1 MEEKWVPA
9 FDYEDAYAV
18 SNLGRVMRTKR
29 GPHTRPGL
37 TLKPSNG
44 RRDYKRVGL
53 RNGGPLRLIQ
63 LHRLVWQSFNG
74 LIAEGLQ
81 VNHINGK
88 GDDNR
93 LENLEIVT
101 SSENLRHSFR
111 VLGRAPSINPSHGE
125 RNGRAKLAEADIDRI
140 HQLRAEGLS
149 QQKIAD
155 QFGVNQT
162 LISGILRGK
171 FWRSYQLSAD
181 ALT

>member
-9 FDYEDAYAV
+9 FEYEDAYAV

-37 TLKPSNG
+37 ILKPSNG

-74 LIAEGLQ
+74 LIADGLQ
-81 VNHINGK
+81 INHINGK

-93 LENLEIVT
+93 LENLEVVT
-101 SSENLRHSFR
+101 ASENNLHAFQF
-111 VLGRAPSINPSHGE
+111 LGRKPNINPNHGAK
-125 RNGRAKLAEADIDRI
+125 NGRAKLTEADIDRI

-162 LISGILRGK
+162 LISGILSGK
-171 FWRSYQLSAD
+171 FWRSYQLSAG
-181 ALT
+181 ALM